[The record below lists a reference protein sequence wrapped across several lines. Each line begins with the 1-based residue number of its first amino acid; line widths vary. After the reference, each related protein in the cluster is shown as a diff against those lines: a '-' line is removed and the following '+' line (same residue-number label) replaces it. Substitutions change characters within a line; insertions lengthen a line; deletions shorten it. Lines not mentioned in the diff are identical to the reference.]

1 MSKPIAIEF
10 SADTKDV
17 IRGAGNIAD
26 AFDEVSDALVD
37 VGKASAK
44 STDKVQDGAKDVD
57 KALDKAGDSADE
69 LGRKMKESMS
79 KVSDDAR
86 KAGKGI
92 GDGVEKGTREAGESL
107 DEMKGEAAST
117 AKESAASFDGSAES
131 ILGSFQEVAANA
143 FAGFGPAGAAA
154 GLAAAVGIGIAV
166 TAMQDTAEK
175 ATEAKQKS
183 VDMIDAIKDAGGN
196 LADMDLS
203 EKIIGWGREV
213 MEDNWITFWAD
224 ESSTRFQ
231 ETAKDAKE
239 YGVDTRDAIRAASG
253 SLEDSQRFLD
263 ATAQSWQDL
272 SREIDNGTTTTE
284 QGLMV
289 MDDSAKSAL
298 NQRNALSDLRG
309 QAEDNIKTTKDAVEI
324 YGIEKD
330 ALDATKEAAEAAT
343 EAIQEKADANSNAA
357 SAAMSAQEADLA
369 WIETLG
375 TMSKDIA
382 ANGHTIDINT
392 EAGRANR
399 ESLLDIA
406 SAANSVVEAQVAQG
420 GSTADV
426 TAKAQALRDAFVN
439 QADAAGYTRAEAEA
453 LATSYGLVPGN
464 VDTMVQAHGTEE
476 AKAAVESIPAAKNTD
491 VTVTQAGAEEAGAA
505 VSKAAEPKEAEVT
518 VKESGAAAVQQT
530 IDNIKGRDIPIT
542 LSIANAGNFA
552 NELARLTAPRTAY
565 VDLVARPGVG
575 VAQ

>member
-1 MSKPIAIEF
+1 MSKPISIEF

-37 VGKASAK
+37 VGKDSAK
-44 STDKVQDGAKDVD
+44 SSDKVVDGAKDMD
-57 KALDKAGDSADE
+57 KALDKSGDSADE
-69 LGRKMKESMS
+69 LGRKIKESMS
-79 KVSDDAR
+79 KVSEESR

-224 ESSTRFQ
+224 ESSTKFQ
-231 ETAKDAKE
+231 ETAKDAKT
-239 YGVDTRDAIRAASG
+239 YGVATRDAIRAASG
-253 SLEDSQRFLD
+253 SLEDSQKFLD
-263 ATAQSWQDL
+263 ATADSWQEL
-272 SREIDNGTTTTE
+272 TRQIDRGTTTTE

-309 QAEDNIKTTKDAVEI
+309 QAEENIKTTKDAVEI
-324 YGIEKD
+324 YGIETD
-330 ALDATKEAAEAAT
+330 ALDATTEAAEKAA
-343 EAIQEKADANSNAA
+343 EAIQEKADANSAAA

-375 TMSKDIA
+375 TMTKDIA
-382 ANGHTIDINT
+382 TNGHTIDINT

-426 TAKAQALRDAFVN
+426 TAKAQALREAFVA
-439 QADAAGYTRAEAEA
+439 QADAAGYSREEAEA
-453 LATSYGLVPGN
+453 LATSYGLIPGN

-476 AKAAVESIPAAKNTD
+476 AKAAVESIPAAKDTT
-491 VTVTQAGAEEAGAA
+491 VTVEAVGGGQTQE
-505 VSKAAEPKEAEVT
+505 
-518 VKESGAAAVQQT
+518 T
-530 IDNIKGRDIPIT
+530 IDGITGTEVEAKVEQKGVAQVQADIDAIKGRDVPIT
-542 LSIANAGNFA
+542 VSITNLPFIQA
-552 NELARLTAPRTAY
+552 ELNRLTAPRSLWIT
-565 VDLVARPGVG
+565 VNERPGVQ
-575 VAQ
+575 AP